1 MPQFPRLLA
10 ISFRRLGS
18 AGSFP
23 LSSSGALG
31 NVWRRPM
38 SGVVHPESSQPTT
51 PAARPASPIDSSG
64 IKPKKQ
70 RKPPRSDAQIAEDE
84 AAAAALVEKMTS
96 KETLERALDALTPR
110 VSEAFKLAAFTELSL
125 DEICEKMRPGNPM
138 HRRTVGNYLL
148 KAFEQTM
155 DFDAQAAL
163 FHAIGI
169 DKLTYLVRG
178 ADWHR
183 WSRANGYDAYTTN
196 ERRVRMERTA
206 ERKRVQLV
214 KAVEK
219 GDVRG
224 EQIEVEKHKILWGWA
239 KGEAPR
245 IPRQA
250 AAQMVSTAVAAR
262 LHLDTETRIALRNSL
277 RRSKDLLGRSADG
290 GLEPIFQREV
300 KNMQSLLQ
308 ENSEKQK
315 EWVSQFFT
323 AYGSHESSPMKLEE
337 EHDHNDEEVDKS

>member
-110 VSEAFKLAAFTELSL
+110 VSEAFKLAAFTELTFVFLISA
-125 DEICEKMRPGNPM
+125 RHRVM
-138 HRRTVGNYLL
+138 HCALWNR
-148 KAFEQTM
+148 KA
-155 DFDAQAAL
+155 
-163 FHAIGI
+163 
-169 DKLTYLVRG
+169 G
-178 ADWHR
+178 AR
-183 WSRANGYDAYTTN
+183 S
-196 ERRVRMERTA
+196 
-206 ERKRVQLV
+206 QLV
-214 KAVEK
+214 LVYA
-219 GDVRG
+219 D
-224 EQIEVEKHKILWGWA
+224 ILPLACALRRW
-239 KGEAPR
+239 APR
-245 IPRQA
+245 A
-250 AAQMVSTAVAAR
+250 
-262 LHLDTETRIALRNSL
+262 TRVFQLPILKPAMPTRA
-277 RRSKDLLGRSADG
+277 RSA
-290 GLEPIFQREV
+290 GLSNSYCALLLIP
-300 KNMQSLLQ
+300 MSSL
-308 ENSEKQK
+308 
-315 EWVSQFFT
+315 
-323 AYGSHESSPMKLEE
+323 
-337 EHDHNDEEVDKS
+337 